1 MCKPVSAT
9 VAIRIVI
16 SIGINRVVSG
26 FASYAVGP
34 MKEVI

>member
-1 MCKPVSAT
+1 MCKPVSAMI
-9 VAIRIVI
+9 AIHIAI